1 MITYALDTSIVSFIL
16 KGDEDLLARSL
27 QETANLN
34 RVVMP
39 PAVLYEIR
47 RWLIFNNSGK
57 RSEMFE
63 KLCGK
68 LLVENMSVNAF
79 EIAAT
84 EHARLKRDGYT
95 LGDADILIA
104 GYCVDNNYTLVTNNT
119 KHYSLIDDLYIEDW
133 TAD

>member
-39 PAVLYEIR
+39 PAALYEIR

-57 RSEMFE
+57 RSDMFE
-63 KLCGK
+63 KLCSK

-79 EIAAT
+79 EIAAA

-95 LGDADILIA
+95 LGDADLFIA
-104 GYCVDNNYTLVTNNT
+104 GFCLDNDYVLVTNNT
-119 KHYSLIDDLYIEDW
+119 KHYSLIEGLDIEDW
-133 TAD
+133 TAE